1 MNIGKS
7 RIIKQGTKEG
17 EVQRQAVSLMM
28 WILENEKDRISQL

>member
-7 RIIKQGTKEG
+7 RIIKQGAKEG

-28 WILENEKDRISQL
+28 WILEKEKDRISQL